1 MSHPSDTILIVDDEE
16 RLVACFEE
24 LLHEHGIT
32 NTVTCS
38 DSREARRLIET
49 QPFGII
55 LLDLDMPFITG
66 LELLAVIGEHLPDA
80 VSLVITGAAD
90 VDSAVNC
97 MRKGASDYLVKPIDA
112 NRLVASVQNA
122 IDIFDL
128 RRQNTR
134 LKRHFL
140 QQGVENP
147 DAFTEIVTRNSG
159 MQTVLR
165 YVEAVAESNQCVLIT
180 GETGSGKELIAR
192 AVHTV
197 SGRKGDFV
205 AVNVAGLDDV
215 MFSDTLFGHVKGA
228 YTGADGKRAG
238 MVDAA
243 TGGTLFLDEIGDLSP
258 GAQVKLLRLLQEQE
272 YLPLGSD
279 NVQKADTR
287 IVAATNKSVQA
298 LKTGATMRT
307 DLYYRLAVHS
317 VRIPPLRDRL
327 DDIPLLLNHFIAE
340 AANDMNRDI
349 PDADDTAVRAL
360 QRYAFPGNI
369 RELEAMVRD
378 TVSTLHGDTITAEAF
393 EAHLSPASDPQ
404 EAANSLTAMPP
415 LTDAGAIIFPESLPT
430 TEEAL
435 QSLILETMRRHK
447 NNQTLAAKSLG
458 ISRQTLNK
466 KWGCIRDPEAD
477 AQT

>member
-1 MSHPSDTILIVDDEE
+1 MSHPTDTILIVDDEE
-16 RLVACFEE
+16 RLVASFEN

-38 DSREARRLIET
+38 DSREARKLIET
-49 QPFGII
+49 QSFGII
-55 LLDLDMPFITG
+55 LLDLDMPFVTG

-97 MRKGASDYLVKPIDA
+97 MRKGASDYLVKPIGA

-128 RRQNTR
+128 RRQNAR

-140 QQGVENP
+140 QRGVENP

-159 MQTVLR
+159 MQAVLR

-243 TGGTLFLDEIGDLSP
+243 TGGTLFLDEIGDLAP

-272 YLPLGSD
+272 YIPLGSD
-279 NVQKADTR
+279 NAQKADTR
-287 IVAATNKSVQA
+287 IVAATNKSVQD
-298 LKTGATMRT
+298 LKTGASMRS

-327 DDIPLLLNHFIAE
+327 DDVPLLLNHFITQ
-340 AANDMNRDI
+340 AANDMNREI
-349 PDADDTAVRAL
+349 PEVNDAAVRAL
-360 QRYAFPGNI
+360 QRYGFPGNI

-378 TVSTLHGDTITAEAF
+378 AVSILDGDTITADAF
-393 EAHLSPASDPQ
+393 REHLSPVSDPQ
-404 EAANSLTAMPP
+404 ESVISTSRMASLPNA
-415 LTDAGAIIFPESLPT
+415 DAILFPESLPT
-430 TEEAL
+430 SEEAL
-435 QSLILETMRRHK
+435 QALILETMRRCD

-466 KWGCIRDPEAD
+466 KWGYMRDPDTD
-477 AQT
+477 ALT

>member
-1 MSHPSDTILIVDDEE
+1 MSYPSATILIVDDEK
-16 RLVACFEE
+16 RLVASFEN

-32 NTVTCS
+32 NTLTCS

-49 QPFGII
+49 QSFGII
-55 LLDLDMPFITG
+55 LLDLNMPFITG
-66 LELLAVIGEHLPDA
+66 LELLAVIAEHLPDA

-122 IDIFDL
+122 IGIFDL
-128 RRQNTR
+128 RCQNAR

-140 QQGVENP
+140 QRGVENP
-147 DAFTEIVTRNSG
+147 DAFSEIVTRNSG
-159 MQTVLR
+159 MQAVLR

-180 GETGSGKELIAR
+180 GETGAGKELIAR

-238 MVDAA
+238 MVEAA
-243 TGGTLFLDEIGDLSP
+243 TGGTLFLDEIGDLAP

-279 NVQKADTR
+279 NAQKSDTR
-287 IVAATNKSVQA
+287 IVAATNKSVQE
-298 LKTGATMRT
+298 LKTGTSMRS

-317 VRIPPLRDRL
+317 VKIPPLRDRI
-327 DDIPLLLNHFIAE
+327 DDVPLLLNHFIAQ
-340 AANDMNRDI
+340 AAKAMNREI
-349 PDADDTAVRAL
+349 PDADDAAVRAL

-378 TVSTLHGDTITAEAF
+378 VVSTLHGDTITAEAF
-393 EAHLSPASDPQ
+393 RAHLTPVSDTQASTISTDTMP
-404 EAANSLTAMPP
+404 SLTDS
-415 LTDAGAIIFPESLPT
+415 DAILFPESLPT
-430 TEEAL
+430 TKEAL
-435 QSLILETMRRHK
+435 QALIFETMRRHE

-466 KWGCIRDPEAD
+466 RWGCLRDPETD
-477 AQT
+477 A